1 MRLRISLL
9 VVATSS
15 LVLVS
20 FLVPL
25 ALVLRTLAADRAIS
39 AATAQT
45 QSMAPL
51 VTTLETSNLQ
61 LTVDQV
67 NAETNTP
74 VTIFLPSGTELGQ
87 PAPVSPAVLLARKGR
102 SFSAE
107 APGGEQ
113 VLVAVEGL
121 PGGAAVI
128 RTFVPGS
135 VLRHG
140 VTRAWLLL
148 GGVGLLLLVLSV
160 LVADQL
166 ARSLVRPLTAL
177 ALASDR
183 LAAGDLSARAAVA
196 GPPEVRRA
204 GAGLNRLAVRIGDLL
219 AHERE
224 TVADLSHRLRTPLT
238 ALRIDAESL
247 RDDAEMERL
256 LADVGSVERTVSE
269 IIREARR
276 QRKGG
281 GEVGGGGA
289 PVICDAARVI
299 AERAAFWW
307 PLAEDQDRRMTVEV
321 ANGPVPVFVAADDLA
336 TCADILLGNVF
347 AHTPE
352 GVAFAVRLS
361 RRAAGGAWLIVA
373 DNGPGFGDA
382 DPTRRGQ
389 SSRGSTGLGLDIA
402 RRIAEAS
409 GGTLIIGRSASGGG
423 SVTLGLGSPAGPPE
437 EVRRHRRS
445 RLRLRALPRHVKQG
459 RTDRALAATP
469 EQGYGP
475 GRAAP

>member
-39 AATAQT
+39 AATAEA
-45 QSMAPL
+45 QSVAPL
-51 VTTLETSNLQ
+51 VTTVETRSLR

-87 PAPVSPAVLLARKGR
+87 PAPVSPAVQLARNGR
-102 SFSAE
+102 SFSAD
-107 APGGEQ
+107 APGGKQ

-121 PGGAAVI
+121 NGGSAVI

-140 VTRAWLLL
+140 VARAWLLL

-177 ALASDR
+177 ARASDR

-204 GAGLNRLAVRIGDLL
+204 GAGLNRLAVRIGELL

-247 RDDAEMERL
+247 RDGAEMDRL

-276 QRKGG
+276 PGSGG
-281 GEVGGGGA
+281 GVQ
-289 PVICDAARVI
+289 VMCDAARVI

-321 ANGPVPVFVAADDLA
+321 APGPVPVLVAADDLA

-352 GVAFAVRLS
+352 GVALAVRLS
-361 RRAAGGAWLIVA
+361 RRAAGGAWLVVT
-373 DNGPGFGDA
+373 DDGPGFGDA
-382 DPTRRGQ
+382 DPTQRGQ
-389 SSRGSTGLGLDIA
+389 SSGGSTGLGLDIA

-437 EVRRHRRS
+437 EARRHRRP
-445 RLRLRALPRHVKQG
+445 RLRQRALTRRVKQAG
-459 RTDRALAATP
+459 TSRALAGGP
-469 EQGYGP
+469 ERGYGP
-475 GRAAP
+475 GRASP